1 MSAVH
6 DNENADVLIGI
17 VSIWS
22 YQRKGILQAG
32 SSGSK
37 NLSSGT
43 KSTKGQLILNEHLT
57 ADHQISVLKSFKLM
71 LGVNITDVHLNLA
84 HLHLNCF
91 ASGEHF

>member
-37 NLSSGT
+37 NFSSGT
-43 KSTKGQLILNEHLT
+43 KSTKGQLILNGHLT
-57 ADHQISVLKSFKLM
+57 ADHQISVLKSFK
-71 LGVNITDVHLNLA
+71 
-84 HLHLNCF
+84 
-91 ASGEHF
+91 